1 MSRYTFMTADGRQ
14 VSARGWFE
22 LNNIFDE
29 IREDAIDCGFKWA
42 RSLTDPV
49 RLLQAFDGGRDVVML
64 AVGNGRIL
72 TCVRNGVIR
81 VK

>member
-1 MSRYTFMTADGRQ
+1 MDRFTFMTATGLQ
-14 VSARGWFE
+14 LSACNWSQLE
-22 LNNIFDE
+22 HLFDVVK
-29 IREDAIDCGFKWA
+29 EDAVKNDFKWA
-42 RSLTDPV
+42 RSITDPT